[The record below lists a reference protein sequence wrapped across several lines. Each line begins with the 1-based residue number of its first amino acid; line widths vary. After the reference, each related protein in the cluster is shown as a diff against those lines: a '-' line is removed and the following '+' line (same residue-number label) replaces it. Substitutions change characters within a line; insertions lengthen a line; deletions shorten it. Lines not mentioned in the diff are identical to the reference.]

1 MEKFLLWKEKVILNL
16 LTILQS
22 ERTRASLEQY
32 HKWKTTLIIQAI
44 FMIKLN
50 KKCSVITNGETPPH
64 KYIDDKNW
72 LKEEAVILLKDILR
86 ECICWLYFYI
96 KSSIS

>member
-1 MEKFLLWKEKVILNL
+1 MGKILLRKEKAILNL

-32 HKWKTTLIIQAI
+32 HKWEATLILQAI

-50 KKCSVITNGETPPH
+50 KKCSMITNGETPPQI
-64 KYIDDKNW
+64 Y
-72 LKEEAVILLKDILR
+72 R
-86 ECICWLYFYI
+86 
-96 KSSIS
+96 